1 MHGSKIRFNHM
12 AQSWGNVDKESH
24 SKELKVNWIDDIS
37 KINESETILSHGNGR
52 TYSNS
57 CLNKDGDLLLTRSLN
72 KFISFD
78 QTNGTLECESG
89 LTFEEIL
96 NLIVPRGW
104 FLPVTP
110 GTKYVTL
117 GGAIAN
123 DIHGKNHHSMG
134 NFGNHLE
141 SITLYNTEAGI
152 FRCSPNEKA
161 DYFEATIGGIGL
173 TGVILSAKFKLIPIQ
188 SQMINQEMVKF
199 NNLDEFFEINKQSKN
214 YTYTVAWIDCM
225 AKGKKLGRGHYIRGE
240 HVNAD
245 DQTLH
250 KKFETSKKTVPF
262 NFPNFTLNSYSIKAF
277 NSLYFRK
284 FLGKQ
289 VDSTTHFNPFFYP
302 LDSIN
307 NWNRIYGKN
316 GFYQYQFVVPHRD
329 GIDAVREVF
338 KEISKSGQGSF
349 LGVLKTFG
357 DTPAKGMMSFPMEGI
372 TLALDFR
379 NQGEKTLKLFSR
391 LDKIVNE
398 VDGRL
403 YIAKDTRLPK
413 NLFEKFY
420 PNFNKFKQYIDP
432 KFSSSFWRRINE

>member
-1 MHGSKIRFNHM
+1 M
-12 AQSWGNVDKESH
+12 AQSWGNVDKENH
-24 SKELKVNWIDDIS
+24 LQELKVSWINDIEQ
-37 KINESETILSHGNGR
+37 INESETILSHGNGR

-89 LTFEEIL
+89 LTFGEIL

-123 DIHGKNHHSMG
+123 DIHGKNHHTMG
-134 NFGNHLE
+134 NFGNHIQ
-141 SITLYNTEAGI
+141 SITIYNTEAGI
-152 FRCSPNEKA
+152 FRCSPYENSE
-161 DYFEATIGGIGL
+161 YFEATVGGIGL
-173 TGVILSAKFKLIPIQ
+173 TGVILSAKFKLIPIK
-188 SQMINQEMVKF
+188 SQMINQEMIKF
-199 NNLDEFFEINKQSKN
+199 NNLDEFFEINNQSTGS
-214 YTYTVAWIDCM
+214 TYTVSWIDCM
-225 AKGKKLGRGHYIRGE
+225 AKGEKLGRGHYIRGE
-240 HVNAD
+240 HVNKN
-245 DQTLH
+245 DQTLE
-250 KKFETSKKTVPF
+250 KIYKETKKTVPF
-262 NFPNFTLNSYSIKAF
+262 NFPKFSLNSYSIKAF

-284 FLGKQ
+284 FLGERE
-289 VDSTTHFNPFFYP
+289 DSTVHFNPFFYP

-307 NWNRIYGKN
+307 NWNRIYGKD
-316 GFYQYQFVVPHRD
+316 GFYQYQFVVPHKD
-329 GIDAVREVF
+329 GREAVREVF

-357 DTPAKGMMSFPMEGI
+357 DIPAKGMMSFPMEGI

-379 NQGEKTLKLFSR
+379 NQGEKTLQLFSR

-413 NLFEKFY
+413 NLFERFY

>member
-1 MHGSKIRFNHM
+1 M
-12 AQSWGNVDKESH
+12 AKSWGNVEKENH
-24 SKELKVNWIDDIS
+24 NKEFQVHWVNDVS
-37 KINESETILSHGNGR
+37 KISTSENILSHGNGR

-78 QTNGTLECESG
+78 ETNGILECESG
-89 LTFEEIL
+89 VSFEEIL
-96 NLIVPRGW
+96 NLVVPRGW

-173 TGVILSAKFKLIPIQ
+173 TGVILSAKLKLIPIK

-199 NNLDEFFEINKQSKN
+199 NNLDEFFDINNQSKN

-240 HVNAD
+240 HINND
-245 DQTLH
+245 DQTLQ
-250 KKFETSKKTVPF
+250 KLFKSTKKTVPF

-277 NSLYFRK
+277 NSVYFRK
-284 FLGKQ
+284 FFGRNTK
-289 VDSTTHFNPFFYP
+289 STIHYNPFFYP

-316 GFYQYQFVVPHRD
+316 GFYQYQFVVPHKD
-329 GIDAVREVF
+329 GREAVREVF

-357 DTPAKGMMSFPMEGI
+357 DIPAKGMMSFPMEGI

-420 PNFNKFKQYIDP
+420 PSFNKFKQYIDP